1 VSRLFRY
8 VNCVITCISSKICEN
23 SNKLLTHRFFPR
35 WSPVFPPKVM
45 IVAHPN
51 KRWVFVRSR
60 QHRAPILADDMA
72 DRRITSSATSVLLSD
87 WIPPL
92 GRSSIAFR
100 VRSFRYQPHGRII
113 PRQGPQHKRIPS
125 SSAVD
130 KWGYAGRCSR
140 LLLVRRHY
148 SASSGT
154 PSPLPALKSIIAPSS
169 SILPGNQTLNVDH
182 HGQLDVPPIQA
193 KDHNSELPANS
204 SQ

>member
-1 VSRLFRY
+1 
-8 VNCVITCISSKICEN
+8 
-23 SNKLLTHRFFPR
+23 
-35 WSPVFPPKVM
+35 M

-60 QHRAPILADDMA
+60 LHRSAILADDMA
-72 DRRITSSATSVLLSD
+72 DRRITSSATSVLLLD

-100 VRSFRYQPHGRII
+100 ARSFRHQPHGRII

-140 LLLVRRHY
+140 LLTGETPLFSQFRDAQPTAGPQVDY
-148 SASSGT
+148 SAEQ
-154 PSPLPALKSIIAPSS
+154 ARF
-169 SILPGNQTLNVDH
+169 LPGNQTLNVDH
-182 HGQLDVPPIQA
+182 HGQLDVPPSRQKNTI
-193 KDHNSELPANS
+193 ANY
-204 SQ
+204 QRTPLNICCDMQCLVAPPLFTQRRA

>member
-1 VSRLFRY
+1 
-8 VNCVITCISSKICEN
+8 
-23 SNKLLTHRFFPR
+23 
-35 WSPVFPPKVM
+35 M
-45 IVAHPN
+45 IAAHPN

-60 QHRAPILADDMA
+60 LHRSAILADDMA

-100 VRSFRYQPHGRII
+100 ARSFRYQPHGRI

-140 LLLVRRHY
+140 LLTGETPLFSQFRDALPTAGPQVDISAEQARFYQAIKPSTLTTTDNLTCPPSRQKTTLANYQRTPLNICCDMQRLVTPPLFTQRR
-148 SASSGT
+148 A
-154 PSPLPALKSIIAPSS
+154 
-169 SILPGNQTLNVDH
+169 
-182 HGQLDVPPIQA
+182 
-193 KDHNSELPANS
+193 
-204 SQ
+204 